1 MTRSPAPATPPK
13 QPRYRIAII
22 QEKENLEDVYKTRT
36 VIGLLPYEE
45 SECDRLM
52 RFMSEPY
59 ARSRPVAASQ
69 PTPEIR
75 SMREDEDGH
84 ISWQR
89 MNERTLADHD
99 AAIRN
104 EVLDEVYNKIDGK
117 RVCKWGESERCEVL
131 DLVESFR
138 TISTTGDKGGE

>member
-1 MTRSPAPATPPK
+1 MTPAPATPPK

-59 ARSRPVAASQ
+59 ARSRPVATSQ
-69 PTPEIR
+69 PTSGPKFNSADLLLLAHDEWKRREERKHIHDMRDWEAGFINGFLTDKKWARELLDKMYADATLR
-75 SMREDEDGH
+75 SH
-84 ISWQR
+84 
-89 MNERTLADHD
+89 
-99 AAIRN
+99 
-104 EVLDEVYNKIDGK
+104 
-117 RVCKWGESERCEVL
+117 
-131 DLVESFR
+131 
-138 TISTTGDKGGE
+138 STTGTSIQEQQP